1 LREVPACIRRFLAG
15 DGVADDDEA
24 RAFARGLALLGALVA
39 KRDEAGEFVETV
51 LDSLRREI
59 GPEGLGMAVPGRSE
73 EAFRI
78 LDSVARCF
86 PDDLKIAASLQY
98 ILLNLRS
105 GVAGASSYVKL

>member
-1 LREVPACIRRFLAG
+1 M
-15 DGVADDDEA
+15 
-24 RAFARGLALLGALVA
+24 A
-39 KRDEAGEFVETV
+39 KRGEAGEFVETV

-59 GPEGLGMAVPGRSE
+59 GPDGLGMAASGRSE

-86 PDDLKIAASLQY
+86 PEGLKIAGSLQY
-98 ILLNLRS
+98 ILLSLRS